1 LDVFNKAIGTW
12 RLFKEI
18 EPGHRFQ
25 SRYHSHRRRREQ
37 GETSQYGWMVNLI
50 GGLVLIAAGFAFL
63 PTPGPSFIING
74 IGMWMLAGESIP
86 LARLFDRLDVRQRR
100 LKQWIKGRWSRL
112 PAVVKILVILI
123 CVGALGCGTYSLISS
138 G

>member
-1 LDVFNKAIGTW
+1 MFNKAIGTW

-25 SRYHSHRRRREQ
+25 SRYHGHRRRRQ
-37 GETSQYGWMVNLI
+37 HGETSQYGWMVNLI

-63 PTPGPSFIING
+63 PTPGPSFIIIG
-74 IGMWMLAGESIP
+74 TGMWLLAGEFIP

-100 LKQWIKGRWSRL
+100 LKQWIKDRWSRL

-123 CVGALGCGTYSLISS
+123 CVGALGCGTYFLISS